1 MFTLYQ
7 NRICLAVKKG
17 SKALLKIFGSVSFG
31 RKHLERLGFENSI
44 YSNCLKLMADT
55 DH

>member
-44 YSNCLKLMADT
+44 YLNCLKLMADT